1 MLIKLEGAGPLYQRL
16 YRAIRNQILEG
27 RLRAGERLPSTRGL
41 AQELGVSRNVVML
54 AFEQL
59 VAEGHLV
66 GHTGSGTYVSSELP
80 EGLRWKS
87 SRRVLPSRLG
97 PATAAPRLSSY
108 GRRLSEADLQLPG
121 RKRERLPYDFRHD
134 LISDSLSET
143 WRRLL
148 AGRARAGRSTSLTYG
163 PEQGHPPLRETLA
176 RYRGRNRE
184 VLCRANQI
192 LITDGSQQAFDLIA
206 RVLIDPGD
214 AVALEEP
221 HFIRARQCFRAHGAD
236 VVGVPVDAEGL
247 EIRKLSLIVGQ
258 PRLVVVTPSH
268 QYPTGVVMPETRR
281 NGLLGWAEQNHALI
295 VEDDYDSGLRDGPR
309 SIEAI
314 QSLDTGDR
322 VLYVGTFS
330 RVLFPSL
337 RIGYVVLPRPLVEPM
352 ARAKLLA
359 DRQSPTLTQEAL
371 TEFIEEGHFERHAR
385 KLRERVD
392 TLRKILLDAIDRNLG
407 TDVQVAGNG
416 SGLHGHIWCRHVPE
430 KRAEEGV
437 RAAAKEGV
445 GRRSVSSNYLTPPAR
460 AGLILR
466 FGGLGNEE
474 IRVGTKRLGQVIR
487 RFSS

>member
-1 MLIKLEGAGPLYQRL
+1 M
-16 YRAIRNQILEG
+16 
-27 RLRAGERLPSTRGL
+27 
-41 AQELGVSRNVVML
+41 
-54 AFEQL
+54 
-59 VAEGHLV
+59 

-322 VLYVGTFS
+322 VLYVGSFS
-330 RVLFPSL
+330 GVLFPAL

-474 IRVGTKRLGQVIR
+474 IRGGTKRLGQVIR